1 MPYNQV
7 SKVNWK
13 RSWEVAVPE
22 PVAKTPDVVPLPA
35 PPPGILVN
43 RAARHYGPCPLCIS
57 SSRGVARR
65 CRLPGISVAFAALSS
80 SMALFLRQR
89 WFRTD
94 LMPAEDAAGLRQNGG
109 SGDHES
115 KLAGG
120 MKARGRYRSR
130 SLSASSTDS
139 YSSGKSAKNARD

>member
-57 SSRGVARR
+57 VSSYRVARR
-65 CRLPGISVAFAALSS
+65 CFLLGVSVAFAALSS
-80 SMALFLRQR
+80 FMALFLRQR

-94 LMPAEDAAGLRQNGG
+94 LMPADDVASLRQNGG
-109 SGDHES
+109 SGDHV
-115 KLAGG
+115 
-120 MKARGRYRSR
+120 SR
-130 SLSASSTDS
+130 
-139 YSSGKSAKNARD
+139 

>member
-1 MPYNQV
+1 MNLSVRLGLLAMLQVKRVLADMPYNQV

-57 SSRGVARR
+57 VSSYR
-65 CRLPGISVAFAALSS
+65 AF
-80 SMALFLRQR
+80 
-89 WFRTD
+89 
-94 LMPAEDAAGLRQNGG
+94 MPNGGNGG
-109 SGDHES
+109 SRGP
-115 KLAGG
+115 LAN
-120 MKARGRYRSR
+120 SIVI
-130 SLSASSTDS
+130 LFCTCVL
-139 YSSGKSAKNARD
+139 